1 MSNFLRPLGPQHAA
15 PPWPSLSPRVCS
27 SSRPLSQ
34 WCHLTVS
41 FSFVPFSS
49 CLQSFPISESFLMSR
64 LFTSGGQSVGA
75 SASVLPMNIQDWFP
89 LGLNGLIFLMSK
101 GPKSLLHTTVWK
113 HWCFSSQPSFW
124 SSSHIH
130 TRFLEK
136 PYLWLDGHLSAR
148 CYLLFNMLSRFI
160 ISFPPKSKPLLISW
174 LQSPSTVI
182 LFWSPRK

>member
-34 WCHLTVS
+34 WYHLTVS

-49 CLQSFPISESFLMSR
+49 CLQSFPISESFLMSW

-101 GPKSLLHTTVWK
+101 GPKSLLQHHSLKALVL
-113 HWCFSSQPSFW
+113 Q
-124 SSSHIH
+124 
-130 TRFLEK
+130 
-136 PYLWLDGHLSAR
+136 LSAFFLVQLSHPWDTIPGKTIPLTR
-148 CYLLFNMLSRFI
+148 WTFVSKMLSAF
-160 ISFPPKSKPLLISW
+160 
-174 LQSPSTVI
+174 
-182 LFWSPRK
+182 